1 MVWFGLDWF
10 LIFACLFVF
19 VFEKTDSEWK
29 VAFCLG
35 LPMEPPSSAV
45 KIIMLKVHCFIF
57 LKYAAII
64 HQRMFLAM
72 TALICSFPRNTMDGE
87 STGVIVYSLILK
99 EVLRS

>member
-1 MVWFGLDWF
+1 MLV
-10 LIFACLFVF
+10 CLFLFLKSQIVSGKLHS
-19 VFEKTDSEWK
+19 VWVCQWS
-29 VAFCLG
+29 L
-35 LPMEPPSSAV
+35 LHPV